1 MRESAAGHK
10 LQSGG
15 AGRGEGWTRKGREPW
30 PRRRSLA
37 REVLEA
43 AAPPLGRR
51 RSPAPPRPA
60 PPRLALQRPAGP
72 IPQRP
77 ARALLAPSRAE
88 APAGVACA
96 AMAQH
101 FSLASCDVVGFDLD
115 HTLCRYNLPESAPVS
130 GAGCPGRKACSF
142 HGGWGEHRRGPA
154 AAAPLRRTRPPPA
167 RRDGSVHPRFPARTL
182 GSGYLSPATSQ
193 V

>member
-60 PPRLALQRPAGP
+60 PPCPAASCRSHPAASRPRAPRTLPRRGARRCCLRSHGSALLPGLLRRGGLRPGP
-72 IPQRP
+72 HSLSLQP
-77 ARALLAPSRAE
+77 ARERPGEWRGLSWAQGVQLSWRLGRAPPGACSRRAF
-88 APAGVACA
+88 
-96 AMAQH
+96 AQN
-101 FSLASCDVVGFDLD
+101 SASARE
-115 HTLCRYNLPESAPVS
+115 T
-130 GAGCPGRKACSF
+130 GRKCASPVPRP
-142 HGGWGEHRRGPA
+142 HPG
-154 AAAPLRRTRPPPA
+154 LRIFEP
-167 RRDGSVHPRFPARTL
+167 SH
-182 GSGYLSPATSQ
+182 
-193 V
+193 

>member
-60 PPRLALQRPAGP
+60 LPCSVLPV
-72 IPQRP
+72 
-77 ARALLAPSRAE
+77 PSRS
-88 APAGVACA
+88 V
-96 AMAQH
+96 
-101 FSLASCDVVGFDLD
+101 
-115 HTLCRYNLPESAPVS
+115 
-130 GAGCPGRKACSF
+130 
-142 HGGWGEHRRGPA
+142 
-154 AAAPLRRTRPPPA
+154 PPA
-167 RRDGSVHPRFPARTL
+167 RSSHPPAQRRPPVLLRSHGSALLPGLLRRGGLRPGPHSLSLQPARERPGEWRGLSWAQGVQLSWRL
-182 GSGYLSPATSQ
+182 GRAPPGACSRRAFAQNSASARETGRKCASPVPRPHPGLRIFEPSH
-193 V
+193 